1 MGCRMK
7 KLLVITSV
15 VVGLV
20 LIVAL
25 WLKPERPPASQV
37 FINARVVTMDANQPI
52 AEAVALGLERIIAVG
67 SREDI
72 EPYITAETLVHD
84 LEGKTLMPGFIDAH
98 GHFPASGLSVFGV
111 DLNSPPI
118 GQITSMAQLLA
129 QLEQK
134 AADTPEGEWVFG
146 YGYDDT
152 LLAEQRHPT
161 RLELDGVSSS
171 HPIAIWHISGHMLVA
186 NSKALALAGIDSNTP
201 NPEGGVIV
209 KDPVTG
215 ELTGLLEEEARIP
228 VLEMS
233 MDLSVFQFLE
243 MVTQASGDYLAKG
256 VTVAQSGALD
266 GSMMQGLWLAQKLNL
281 TPLRLELWPMYNTLG
296 QELLSGE
303 KKAESF
309 ESQRLNLGAIK
320 ITADGSIQGFTGY
333 LSKPY
338 HTPYHGKED
347 YRGYPTIPRDELT
360 RIVTRFHKAGYQLAI
375 HGNGDA
381 SIDDIIHAFSKAQ
394 KAHYRA
400 DPRLILVHAQ
410 MAREDQLERMK
421 ELGITPTFFSAHT
434 FYWGDRHRD
443 IFMGPERAANM
454 SPAKTAAELGLR
466 FTTHLDTPVVPMD
479 PLMGAWT
486 TVNRQTSSG
495 EVIGPHQ
502 RISVEQALRAITIDA
517 AWQIFREDEIGSITP
532 GKLAD
537 LVVLAK
543 DPLANPETLRDI
555 AVERTLIGR
564 VTVFAKP

>member
-1 MGCRMK
+1 MK
-7 KLLVITSV
+7 KLFMVATVLVV
-15 VVGLV
+15 LV
-20 LIVAL
+20 LVGMA
-25 WLKPERPPASQV
+25 WLSPERPPASQV
-37 FINARVVTMDANQPI
+37 FINARVITMDAGQPF
-52 AEAVALGLERIIAVG
+52 AKAVALSHERIVAVG
-67 SREDI
+67 SNQDI
-72 EPYITAETLVHD
+72 EPFISAGTVVHD
-84 LEGKTLMPGFIDAH
+84 LQGKTLMPGFIDAH

-118 GQITSMAQLLA
+118 GEIRSMAQLLS
-129 QLEQK
+129 QLAEK

-152 LLAEQRHPT
+152 LLAERRHPT
-161 RLELDGVSSS
+161 RLELDGISTS
-171 HPIAIWHISGHMLVA
+171 HPIAIWHTSGHMLVA
-186 NSKALALAGIDSNTP
+186 NSKALALAGIDNSTP

-209 KDPVTG
+209 KDPATG

-243 MVTQASGDYLAKG
+243 MVRQASGEYLAKG
-256 VTVAQSGALD
+256 VTLAQSGALD

-296 QELLSGE
+296 QELISGE
-303 KKAESF
+303 KKAEDF
-309 ESQRLNLGAIK
+309 ESDRFNLGAIK

-360 RIVTRFHKAGYQLAI
+360 RIVTRFHQAGYQLAI

-381 SIDDIIHAFSKAQ
+381 SIDDIIHAFSEAQ
-394 KAHYRA
+394 KIHYRE
-400 DPRLILVHAQ
+400 DPRLIVVHAQ
-410 MAREDQLERMK
+410 MAREDQLKRMK
-421 ELGITPTFFSAHT
+421 QLGMTPSFFSAHT
-434 FYWGDRHRD
+434 YYWGDRHRD

-454 SPAKTAAELGLR
+454 SPAKSAVDLGLR

-486 TVNRQTSSG
+486 AVNRQTSGG
-495 EVIGPHQ
+495 EVVGPHQ
-502 RISVEQALRAITIDA
+502 RIGAEQALRAITIDA
-517 AWQIFREDEIGSITP
+517 AWQIFREDEIGSIAP

-543 DPLANPETLRDI
+543 DPLSNPETLRDI
-555 AVERTLIGR
+555 SVERTLIGG
-564 VTVFAKP
+564 VTVFSKP

>member
-1 MGCRMK
+1 MK
-7 KLLVITSV
+7 KILWGLLVVS
-15 VVGLV
+15 LV
-20 LIVAL
+20 LLLAVYFKL
-25 WLKPERPPASQV
+25 QPERPPQSQV
-37 FINARVVTMDANQPI
+37 FMNARVLTMDPNLPV
-52 AEAVALGLERIIAVG
+52 AEAVAVQDARIVAVG
-67 SREDI
+67 SRDDMT
-72 EPYITAETLVHD
+72 PYINADTVIHD
-84 LEGKTLMPGFIDAH
+84 LNGKTLMPGFIDAH
-98 GHFPASGLSVFGV
+98 GHFPASGLSVFGL

-118 GQITSMAQLLA
+118 GNISSMTELLA
-129 QLEQK
+129 RLTEK
-134 AADTPEGEWVFG
+134 AAQTPEGEWVFG

-152 LLAEQRHPT
+152 LLQDKRHPT
-161 RLELDGVSSS
+161 RLELDEVSSA

-186 NSKALALAGIDSNTP
+186 NSKALALAGIDENTP

-209 KDPVTG
+209 KDPASG

-243 MVTQASGDYLAKG
+243 MIKKASVDYLAKG

-266 GSMMQGLWLAQKLNL
+266 GTMMQGLWLAQKLNL
-281 TPLRLELWPMYNTLG
+281 SPLRLELWPYYDSLG
-296 QELLSGE
+296 KELIEGQ
-303 KKAESF
+303 KKAEDF
-309 ESQRLNLGAIK
+309 ESDQLNLGAIK

-338 HTPYHGKED
+338 HTPYHGKDD

-381 SIDDIIHAFSKAQ
+381 SIDDIIHAFSEAQ
-394 KAHYRA
+394 KTHFRE

-410 MAREDQLERMK
+410 MAREDQLLRMK

-434 FYWGDRHRD
+434 YYWGDRHRD

-454 SPAKTAAELGLR
+454 SPAKSAVDLGLR

-486 TVNRQTSSG
+486 TVNRKTSSG
-495 EVIGPHQ
+495 KVIGPHQ

-517 AWQIFREDEIGSITP
+517 AWQIFREDEIGSVTP

-537 LVVLAK
+537 LVVLER
-543 DPLANPETLRDI
+543 DPLSHPKTFNDI
-555 AVERTLIGR
+555 PVMRTVIGG
-564 VTVFAKP
+564 VTVYSRD